1 MSATED
7 SRRSGS
13 GPSAAAFL
21 GCAAIWGSTFL
32 VISIGNDALAPLW
45 AASLRL
51 VLAATLLTV
60 ITRLTRQS
68 LPRGPALRTAAL
80 YGVLNLGLGMSLLY
94 WGETRVSSG
103 ITAVTYATI
112 PLTTMIA
119 ASMLGM
125 ERPVAAQWLAAL
137 LAFGGVG
144 VLFLGQLH
152 DRTSIPGLAAVL
164 LGAICAASSGIA
176 LKRGPRQSA
185 LGANAIAAW
194 VGCAVCL
201 AGSFALREHHV
212 IPANAAQL
220 LPLLYLAVAG
230 SCVAFVLYTWLLQ
243 RWPVTRLS
251 FIAVVTPVTATVLGV
266 VVRHE
271 PVTAA
276 GMTGSALVV
285 GGVLLMMS
293 RRPSTP

>member
-1 MSATED
+1 MC
-7 SRRSGS
+7 
-13 GPSAAAFL
+13 
-21 GCAAIWGSTFL
+21 CAAIWGSTFL

-51 VLAATLLTV
+51 ALAAALLTV

-68 LPRGPALRTAAL
+68 LPRGAALRTAAV
-80 YGVLNLGLGMSLLY
+80 YGALNLGIGMGLLY

-119 ASMLGM
+119 ASALGM
-125 ERPVAAQWLAAL
+125 ERPTPVQWLAAW
-137 LAFGGVG
+137 LALGGVG

-164 LGAICAASSGIA
+164 LGALCAAFSGIA

-194 VGCAVCL
+194 VGFAICL
-201 AGSFALREHHV
+201 AGSFGLHEHHV
-212 IPANAAQL
+212 IPSNAAQT

-251 FIAVVTPVTATVLGV
+251 FIAVVTPVIATVLGV

-276 GMTGSALVV
+276 SLTGSALVL
-285 GGVLLMMS
+285 GGVLLMMAQ
-293 RRPSTP
+293 RPSTH

>member
-1 MSATED
+1 M
-7 SRRSGS
+7 
-13 GPSAAAFL
+13 

-51 VLAATLLTV
+51 ALAAALLTV
-60 ITRLTRQS
+60 VTWLTGQS
-68 LPRGPALRTAAL
+68 LPRGAALRTAAL
-80 YGVLNLGLGMSLLY
+80 YGVLNLGIGMSLLY

-103 ITAVTYATI
+103 LTAVTYATI
-112 PLTTMIA
+112 PLTTMIV
-119 ASMLGM
+119 ASRLGM
-125 ERPVAAQWLAAL
+125 EHPVPRQWLAAW

-144 VLFLGQLH
+144 VLFLGTLH

-164 LGAICAASSGIA
+164 LGALCAAFSGIA

-201 AGSFALREHHV
+201 AGSFGLREHQV
-212 IPANAAQL
+212 VPRSAAQIV
-220 LPLLYLAVAG
+220 PLLYLAVAG
-230 SCVAFVLYTWLLQ
+230 SCIAFVLYTWLLH

-266 VVRHE
+266 FVRHE
-271 PVTAA
+271 PVSATSL
-276 GMTGSALVV
+276 MGSALVI
-285 GGVLLMMS
+285 GGVLLMMMSQRPATGS
-293 RRPSTP
+293 RLQAAPPA